1 MRCNSSNAYTYLA
14 GLGGG
19 AEEDGPAVGEEAEAG
34 EEPVDLGAGL
44 VHGGDDGH
52 ALAAREAR
60 DAADDVVGGGAVE
73 AAGGLVQEEQRGA
86 GEDLHADA
94 HPPPAAAAR
103 R

>member
-1 MRCNSSNAYTYLA
+1 
-14 GLGGG
+14 
-19 AEEDGPAVGEEAEAG
+19 
-34 EEPVDLGAGL
+34 

-94 HPPPAAAAR
+94 HPPPLPAADAPAR
-103 R
+103 QARPCSVDRWGSRPGPPNCRAPIMYTLCIYKTTKI